1 MFSEA
6 RYEFSHTPEPT
17 HTLGFL
23 FRDSVGEL
31 STSKLFMSQW
41 KLKLFSGTLWMSH
54 WEGNPISFQLP
65 TLLDSRGIQSAFQN
79 HGFQN
84 HKVSQVF
91 RWSYPSLHHLAKET
105 KLKTTLRK
113 RMSKVTSVPRWWTSA
128 GFFWLLSITSSSSL
142 NMKRGT
148 VKPRST
154 TALQQETDRA
164 EMQSWSNLLT
174 GTLSYWCTA
183 LLITSR
189 ISVFVNSL
197 CAQLH
202 HQGLIALYIYIY
214 LLYIFLKSLM
224 LKENWRLSA
233 HIQKLLMA
241 EELTDGQTAVRGG
254 RMEITAGW
262 QEVLVG
268 WLVLFSKNK

>member
-105 KLKTTLRK
+105 KLETTLRK

-128 GFFWLLSITSSSSL
+128 GFFWLLSITASSSL

-214 LLYIFLKSLM
+214 LLYIF
-224 LKENWRLSA
+224 
-233 HIQKLLMA
+233 
-241 EELTDGQTAVRGG
+241 
-254 RMEITAGW
+254 
-262 QEVLVG
+262 
-268 WLVLFSKNK
+268 F